1 MSCFQQILAH
11 YAFGFF
17 LHIMSLAYLI
27 HRYSSNLELVERELT
42 EARQE
47 TNDAKKM
54 LEKEEETNEQLLK
67 QIDLANIH
75 GERSEERITMLR
87 NQSNLYAKLLAE
99 SEKVVEA
106 LNTKLA
112 GVVSSA
118 TRLVED
124 AEMPALISH

>member
-1 MSCFQQILAH
+1 
-11 YAFGFF
+11 
-17 LHIMSLAYLI
+17 
-27 HRYSSNLELVERELT
+27 VERELT